1 VSTDK
6 RIGITLGD
14 PTGIGPEIV
23 AAAVAGAA
31 PDLRRRL
38 MIFCDR
44 PVLDR
49 AFAQVTGDRVPAEV
63 KVVDRGQLGA
73 DRAVPGQPNAASGAA
88 QVAYLEAAVAAA
100 RGQTIAGLVTAPIS
114 KRSAKQA
121 GFAFP
126 GHTEFLAERLG
137 AKQVAM
143 MFAGPRLKVALA
155 TVHVGL
161 ADVSRALTV
170 EGITGV
176 ARLAAESLARDFG
189 VRGPVRVGVV
199 GLNPHAGEQGLFG
212 REELDVIGPAV
223 EACRRER
230 GAGADV
236 AGPLVPD
243 AAFRQ
248 AADGAHDVLIA
259 MYHDQGLIPVKLVDF
274 EQAVNVTLGLPI
286 VRTSPDHGV
295 AHDIAGTGKA
305 RPDSFIAALRLA
317 VEMVE
322 RRAGVETDAGAEPDA
337 GATTPG

>member
-1 VSTDK
+1 VSTHQ

-23 AAAVAGAA
+23 AAAVADAT
-31 PDLRRRL
+31 PSLRQRL

-44 PVLDR
+44 PILDR
-49 AFAQVTGDRVPAEV
+49 AFAQVTGGRVPAEV
-63 KVVDRGQLGA
+63 KIVDRGLLSG
-73 DRAVPGQPNAASGAA
+73 DRAVSGQPTSASGAA

-100 RGQTIAGLVTAPIS
+100 RGHSIAGLVTAPIS
-114 KRSAKQA
+114 KSSAKQA

-143 MFAGPRLKVALA
+143 MFVGPRLKVALA
-155 TVHVGL
+155 TVHVAL
-161 ADVSRALTV
+161 AAVPGALTID
-170 EGITGV
+170 GIAGV
-176 ARLAAESLARDFG
+176 VRLAAASMARDFG
-189 VRGPVRVGVV
+189 VSGRPVRVGVV
-199 GLNPHAGEQGLFG
+199 GLNPHASEQGLFG
-212 REELDVIGPAV
+212 REELDIIGPAID
-223 EACRRER
+223 ACRGEL
-230 GAGADV
+230 GSAV
-236 AGPLVPD
+236 EITGPLVPD

-248 AADGAHDVLIA
+248 AADGAHDVLVA

-274 EQAVNVTLGLPI
+274 EHAVNVTLGLPI

-295 AHDIAGTGKA
+295 AYDIAGTGKA

-322 RRAGVETDAGAEPDA
+322 RRANAAADTADT
-337 GATTPG
+337 TTPG